1 MRQIYPVAGPELELI
16 TTATTGPLPASVAQ
30 LADLYRDGTSGP
42 AADRPW
48 IRANMV
54 ASADGAAAL
63 AGRSGGLGGPA
74 DRMVFY
80 LLRSLADVILVGA
93 GTARAE
99 RYKPARES
107 RLWVGLRDGRPPA
120 PAIAL
125 VSGSLDLGGC
135 EPLLSDAQTI
145 VLTTAAAAAGA
156 GGTGA
161 RTGQARI
168 VVAGERRVDL
178 GQAVAALVSLGFR
191 QILTEG
197 GPRLLAQLAQAG
209 LVDELCLTTSPVL
222 AAGTASRIVASDPAA
237 DRPDAVTGLVLAHV
251 LTDAGFLLSRY
262 VKGLSHHMKGMADA
276 AARQG

>member
-1 MRQIYPVAGPELELI
+1 VRQIYPVAGPELEII
-16 TTATTGPLPASVAQ
+16 TAATDGPLPASVAQ

-42 AADRPW
+42 TADRPW

-54 ASADGAAAL
+54 ESADGAAAL

-74 DRMVFY
+74 DRMVFFV
-80 LLRSLADVILVGA
+80 LRSLADVVLVGA

-99 RYKPARES
+99 RYKPARAS
-107 RLWVGLRDGRPPA
+107 RIWAGLRDGRPPT

-135 EPLLSDAQTI
+135 ESLLSDAPPDAQTI
-145 VLTTAAAAAGA
+145 VLTTAAAAAAA
-156 GGTGA
+156 GDTAA
-161 RTGQARI
+161 RAGRARI

-209 LVDELCLTTSPVL
+209 LVDELCLTISPVL
-222 AAGTASRIVASDPAA
+222 VGGTASRIVASDPAA
-237 DRPDAVTGLVLAHV
+237 DRPDAATGLVLAHV

-262 VKGLSHHMKGMADA
+262 VKGMANA